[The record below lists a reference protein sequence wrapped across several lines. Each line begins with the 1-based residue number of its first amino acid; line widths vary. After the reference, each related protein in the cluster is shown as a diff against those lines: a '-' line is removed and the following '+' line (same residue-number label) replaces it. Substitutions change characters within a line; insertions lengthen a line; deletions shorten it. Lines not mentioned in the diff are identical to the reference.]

1 MTCLVT
7 GGAGFIGSHTVDA
20 LLRRGERVIC
30 VDNFTP
36 YYDPERKRRNLAWAA
51 TQPGF
56 VLVEADIRDGE
67 ALAAVFEHYRPRG
80 VVHLAAL
87 PGPRPSIANPALYE
101 QVNVGGTVQVLELAR
116 RYEVERFVL
125 ASTSSVYGRA
135 TRLPFEERD
144 TTDRPLSPYAA
155 TKKAAEVLGYTF
167 HSLYGTPMSVVR
179 FFTVYGP
186 RGRPDMTPYIFV
198 DRMVRGQPIV
208 LFERGVKLYRDYTY
222 VDDIVA
228 GVLAALDRAQGYEIF
243 NLGNSSPVE
252 LQRFVALLE
261 QITGIR
267 AVIEDQPLPPTEPPI
282 TYASTEKA
290 ARMLGF
296 RAGTRVEEGLARFWE
311 WYRQEV
317 LPDHRSRA

>member
-20 LLRRGERVIC
+20 LLRRGDQVIC
-30 VDNFTP
+30 LDNFTP

-56 VLVEADIRDGE
+56 TLVEADIRDAE
-67 ALAAVFEHYRPRG
+67 ALAGVFERYRPRG

-87 PGPRPSIANPALYE
+87 PGPRPSIANPALYA
-101 QVNVGGTVQVLELAR
+101 QVNVGGTVHLLDLAR

-135 TRLPFEERD
+135 SRLPFEECD
-144 TTDRPLSPYAA
+144 STDRPLSPYAA

-186 RGRPDMTPYIFV
+186 RGRPDMTPYVFV

-208 LFERGVKLYRDYTY
+208 LFERGVELYRDYTY

-228 GVLAALDRAQGYEIF
+228 GVVAALDRAQGYEIF

-267 AVIEDQPLPPTEPPI
+267 AVIEARPLPPTEPPI

-311 WYRQEV
+311 WYQQEV
-317 LPDHRSRA
+317 LPDHRSRP

>member
-135 TRLPFEERD
+135 TRLPFEECD

-198 DRMVRGQPIV
+198 DRMVCGQPIV
-208 LFERGVKLYRDYTY
+208 LFQRGVKLYRDYTY

-317 LPDHRSRA
+317 LPDHRARA